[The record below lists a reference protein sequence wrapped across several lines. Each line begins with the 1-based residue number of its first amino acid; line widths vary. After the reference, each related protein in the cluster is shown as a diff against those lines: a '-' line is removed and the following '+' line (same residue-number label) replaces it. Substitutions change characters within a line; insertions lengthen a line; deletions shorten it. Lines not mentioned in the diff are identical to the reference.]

1 MMDAEWKWD
10 KTLFGGSAR
19 YYRAGRFPYPAEL
32 ATAFQEEL
40 GLDGSGR
47 LLDVGSGTGELALL
61 LAPLY
66 DEVVGLDADEDMI
79 AEAREETLRR
89 GHRNTTWVNARAEE
103 LPLDLGAFRTATFA
117 QSFHW
122 MDRQRV
128 AATVFEVLEPNGA
141 WVHVDT
147 KTHRGAASDE
157 QLSHPQPPR
166 REIEELVERYLG
178 PVKRAGQGTLPGGT
192 PSGEGEIMVNA
203 GFAGPRRRVL
213 DGRRVFERSEDE
225 IVASIFSVTSSAP
238 HLFGSRLAEF
248 EQGMRQILRRV
259 SSGGRFCEV
268 SQTIQLI
275 IWTRPADD
283 SVARHERPPPT
294 EAAILSE
301 SQPRLDLFEPSRLLV
316 P

>member
-1 MMDAEWKWD
+1 MTDAEWEWD
-10 KTLFGGSAR
+10 KTLYGGSAR
-19 YYRAGRFPYPAEL
+19 YYRAGRFPYPAEI
-32 ATAFQEEL
+32 ATALQEEL

-47 LLDVGSGTGELALL
+47 LLDVGSGTGEIALL

-79 AEAREETLRR
+79 SEAREEALRR
-89 GHRNTTWVNARAEE
+89 GQRNTTWVNARAEE
-103 LPLDLGAFRTATFA
+103 LPLDLGTVRTATFA

-122 MDRQRV
+122 MDRRRV
-128 AATVFEVLEPNGA
+128 AATVLDMLEPNGA

-166 REIEELVERYLG
+166 REIEELVERYVG
-178 PVKRAGQGTLPGGT
+178 SVKRAGQGALPGGT
-192 PSGEGEIMVNA
+192 PSGEGEIMVAA

-213 DGRRVFERSEDE
+213 DSRRVFERSEDE

-238 HLFGSRLAEF
+238 HLFGSRLADF
-248 EQGMRQILRRV
+248 ERDMRQVLRRA
-259 SSGGRFCEV
+259 SLGGRFCEV
-268 SQTIQLI
+268 SETIQLI

-283 SVARHERPPPT
+283 
-294 EAAILSE
+294 
-301 SQPRLDLFEPSRLLV
+301 
-316 P
+316 

>member
-1 MMDAEWKWD
+1 MIDAEWKWD
-10 KTLFGGSAR
+10 ETLFGGSAR
-19 YYRAGRFPYPAEL
+19 YYRSGRLPYPAEL
-32 ATAFQEEL
+32 ASALQEEL

-47 LLDVGSGTGELALL
+47 LLDVGSGTGEIVLL

-79 AEAREETLRR
+79 TEAQKEALRQD
-89 GHRNTTWVNARAEE
+89 HRNTTWVNARAEE
-103 LPLDLGAFRTATFA
+103 LPLDLGTFRTATFA

-128 AATVFEVLEPNGA
+128 AATVFEMLEPNGA

-147 KTHRGAASDE
+147 KTHRGAASNE

-178 PVKRAGQGTLPGGT
+178 PVRRAGQGTLPGGT
-192 PSGEGEIMVNA
+192 PSGEGEIMVA
-203 GFAGPRRRVL
+203 TGFAGPRRRVL

-238 HLFGSRLAEF
+238 QLFGSRLAEF
-248 EQGMRQILRRV
+248 EQDIRQVLRRV

-268 SQTIQLI
+268 SQSIQLI

-283 SVARHERPPPT
+283 SVARHKKPP
-294 EAAILSE
+294 LGL
-301 SQPRLDLFEPSRLLV
+301 LDV
-316 P
+316 

>member
-1 MMDAEWKWD
+1 VSKPAATGGVDAEWKWD

-19 YYRAGRFPYPAEL
+19 YYRVGRFPYPAEL

-40 GLDGSGR
+40 GLDGGGR
-47 LLDVGSGTGELALL
+47 LLDVGCGTGEIALL

-66 DEVVGLDADEDMI
+66 DEVVGLDPDEDMI
-79 AEAREETLRR
+79 VEAREEAHQR
-89 GHRNTTWVNARAEE
+89 GNRNTTWVNARAEE
-103 LPLDLGAFRTATFA
+103 LPLDLGTFRTATFA

-128 AATVFEVLEPNGA
+128 AATVFAMLEPNGA

-147 KTHRGAASDE
+147 KTHRGAATDE

-178 PVKRAGQGTLPGGT
+178 PVKRAGQGALPGGT
-192 PSGEGEIMVNA
+192 PSGEGEIMVAA

-213 DGRRVFERSEDE
+213 DDIRVFERSEDE

-248 EQGMRQILRRV
+248 EQDMRRLLRCT
-259 SSGGRFCEV
+259 SPCGRFCEV

-275 IWTRPADD
+275 IWTRTADD
-283 SVARHERPPPT
+283 
-294 EAAILSE
+294 
-301 SQPRLDLFEPSRLLV
+301 PSRGRRQDRAARRRTRTA
-316 P
+316 

>member
-1 MMDAEWKWD
+1 MMDGEWKWD

-19 YYRAGRFPYPAEL
+19 YYRAGRFPYSAEL

-40 GLDGSGR
+40 DLDGTGR
-47 LLDVGSGTGELALL
+47 LLDVGSGTGEIPLL

-79 AEAREETLRR
+79 AEAREEALRR

-103 LPLDLGAFRTATFA
+103 LPLDLGTFRTATFA

-128 AATVFEVLEPNGA
+128 AATVFEMLEPNGA

-178 PVKRAGQGTLPGGT
+178 PVKRAGQGTLPSGT
-192 PSGEGEIMVNA
+192 PSGEGEIMVAA

-248 EQGMRQILRRV
+248 EQGMRQVLRRV
-259 SSGGRFCEV
+259 SPGGRFCEV

-283 SVARHERPPPT
+283 SVARHEKPPPT
-294 EAAILSE
+294 EAAILGASD
-301 SQPRLDLFEPSRLLV
+301 PLLDLFEPSRLLV